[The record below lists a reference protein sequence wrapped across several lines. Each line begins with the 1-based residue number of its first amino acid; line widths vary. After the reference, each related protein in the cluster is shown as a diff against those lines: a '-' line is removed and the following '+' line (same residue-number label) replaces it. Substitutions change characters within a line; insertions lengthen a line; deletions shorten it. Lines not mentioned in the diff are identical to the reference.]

1 MISVIV
7 AIAVILLDIIT
18 KQLAVAKLM
27 PIGSVSVIDG
37 ILNFTYVENTGMAFG
52 ALKDAR
58 WVFITVSAVMI
69 AVIAVLIYKFHS
81 KSTLFDVLL
90 GLILGGGI
98 GNMID
103 RISLGYVIDFIDF
116 CAFDFWK
123 WVFNVADAAITVGT
137 VLLVVYLL
145 FFDKIFSEKQEVKD
159 E

>member
-1 MISVIV
+1 MISVVV
-7 AIAVILLDIIT
+7 AIVVILLDVIT

-81 KSTLFDVLL
+81 RSKLFDVLL

-103 RISLGYVIDFIDF
+103 RIGLGYVIDFIDF

-137 VLLVVYLL
+137 IMLLVYLL
-145 FFDKIFSEKQEVKD
+145 FFDKIFAVKQED
-159 E
+159 NNE

>member
-7 AIAVILLDIIT
+7 AIVVILLDVIT

-69 AVIAVLIYKFHS
+69 AVIVVLIYKFHS
-81 KSTLFDVLL
+81 KSKVFDALL

-137 VLLVVYLL
+137 IMLLVYLL
-145 FFDKIFSEKQEVKD
+145 FFDKIFAVKQVVKD